1 MKRIAFV
8 WALMVTLA
16 VASRAETPIRAV
28 VLEFQDQ
35 TGQRSDALLGGA
47 MAPGAM
53 AEKGVFLL
61 GKALAN
67 QPGFTLVDRRDLL
80 GQMERLRPMDDG
92 RATPTKPSFL
102 QAAQAL
108 RADVVLRGTLLS
120 LSPGKQIVNQGGQQV
135 EFSTLSVRIGLEAL
149 DAKDG
154 SVIAAQDGVARQQF
168 RQSQQLQT
176 ALGEDEIFLLMEKAI
191 AEAAPALE
199 QALVARAEEARARP
213 TVRLSVKTS
222 ADPALVELNGIL
234 IGSTPIDGF
243 QIYKGDH
250 VLTVGKPGFQ
260 QVTKR
265 ILLESDT
272 TIEVPLLR
280 EQLTADELKEIYEK
294 MQMNIIRLEPGLIL
308 QAAP

>member
-1 MKRIAFV
+1 MKRLATV
-8 WALMVTLA
+8 LGLLA
-16 VASRAETPIRAV
+16 VLAVTARAEAPIRAV

-47 MAPGAM
+47 IAPGAM

-67 QPGFTLVDRRDLL
+67 RPGFTLVDRRDLL
-80 GQMERLRPMDDG
+80 SQMERLRPMDDG
-92 RATPTKPSFL
+92 RPTPTKPSFI

-108 RADVVLRGTLLS
+108 RADVVLRGSLLS
-120 LSPGKQIVNQGGQQV
+120 LSPGKTLINQGGQQV
-135 EFSTLSVRIGLEAL
+135 ELSTLSVRIGLEAL

-168 RQSQQLQT
+168 RQTQQLQT
-176 ALGEDEIFLLMEKAI
+176 ALGEDDILQLMEKALND
-191 AEAAPALE
+191 AAPALE
-199 QALVARAEEARARP
+199 QALVARAEEVRARP
-213 TVRLSVKTS
+213 TVRLSVKTG
-222 ADPALVELNGIL
+222 ADPALVEIDGIL
-234 IGSTPIDGF
+234 VGSTPIEGL
-243 QIYKGDH
+243 QVYKGDH
-250 VLTVGKPGFQ
+250 VLTIGKPGFQ

-272 TIEVPLLR
+272 SIEVPMLR
-280 EQLTADELKEIYEK
+280 EKLTADELKEIYEK
-294 MQMNIIRLEPGLIL
+294 MQMNIIRVEPGLII